1 MARFFNANK
10 ILNRVAVE
18 VGLTPSNDAFADPDQ
33 SFQQLGGLLNSAGQE
48 LSALWGW
55 ELLKKPWNIT
65 VTATDVQLN
74 AIPLPTDYAS
84 LVDQTGWDKQ
94 NNVPIQ
100 GPMSSQEWA
109 FIKERG
115 IATNTI
121 YPVFRLARSNLEMY
135 PMPVEGAQFYFEYI
149 SRGWVLATS
158 FTLADEVTAGSEAVL
173 YKPIMMIKFLK
184 VKWLEA
190 KGLDASAARLEFDNV
205 LQSELGKDSGAP
217 RLNAGYRSYGPRYLD
232 GFYSVPDSGYGGV

>member
-1 MARFFNANK
+1 MARFDNANK
-10 ILNRVAVE
+10 IINRVAVE

-33 SFQQLGGLLNSAGQE
+33 SFQQLSGLLNSAGQE
-48 LSALWGW
+48 LAEIWGW
-55 ELLKKPWNIT
+55 ALLKKSWNIT
-65 VTATDVQLN
+65 VTATDVFLG
-74 AIPLPTDYAS
+74 AISLPEDYGS

-100 GPMSSQEWA
+100 GPMSSQQWA

-121 YPVFRLARSNLEMY
+121 YPVFRLSRVSLDMY
-135 PMPVEGAQFYFEYI
+135 PFPVEGAQFYFEYI
-149 SRGWVLATS
+149 TRGWALNNSFVLS
-158 FTLADEVTAGSEAVL
+158 DEVTTGSDGVL

-205 LQSELGKDSGAP
+205 LQSALGKDEGAP
-217 RLNAGYRSYGPRYLD
+217 RLNAGYGSYGPRYLD